1 MQVRILCDQKHLI
14 LCFNRVNYLSIFGFL
29 VTSPL
34 PSFAIFFPVNG
45 ALRGFVMGES
55 VDRKV
60 EIYLLISIQ
69 L

>member
-1 MQVRILCDQKHLI
+1 MQVRILCYQKHLI

-29 VTSPL
+29 VTTPL
-34 PSFAIFFPVNG
+34 SSMAIFFPVNEG
-45 ALRGFVMGES
+45 LSGFVMGEGF
-55 VDRKV
+55 DRKV